1 MNSRE
6 SPRQAKELLIDGFS
20 NSGSNTTSSETEM
33 SEDEKET
40 ELDKK
45 IELIVERALEKHIAK
60 LRGPQPTDPKAGES
74 SRTKTMLGK
83 SLISPSKG

>member
-1 MNSRE
+1 
-6 SPRQAKELLIDGFS
+6 
-20 NSGSNTTSSETEM
+20 M

-45 IELIVERALEKHIAK
+45 IELIVERALEKHVAK
-60 LRGPQPTDPKAGES
+60 LRGPQSTDTKEGES
-74 SRTKTMLGK
+74 SRTKKTLGK